1 MAAELGTVN
10 LGNVHGVLILRLDD
24 GTEVEVGTLDVP
36 VNVHVAVT
44 LPNAKPN
51 HDVSEGDDER
61 EPEPP
66 APIPLDDERI
76 AALPVGSVVVDTDG
90 DRYERR
96 DDGWVRTRQNDLPCN
111 VNLGLGAGMRAAVVA
126 YSPFTLVSTPVE

>member
-24 GTEVEVGTLDVP
+24 GTEVEVGTLDLP

-51 HDVSEGDDER
+51 HDVSEGDDVR

-66 APIPLDDERI
+66 APIPLDGERI
-76 AALPVGSVVVDTDG
+76 EALPVGSVVVDTDG
-90 DRYERR
+90 DTYERR
-96 DDGWVRTRQNDLPCN
+96 SAGWVRTITDGDPSN
-111 VNLGLGAGMRAAVVA
+111 VILGSAMHAAVVA